1 MVKLLGRTVRRHRS
15 HPQHQV
21 TFATRT
27 LIPRTIEKRRAG
39 RHRLSWTHQ
48 TVKTAWSI
56 SLVADSKSSSIQCA
70 MLCIVIHDISSISP
84 HNPSFDVENREMR
97 LALQLCCRRG
107 YRFQWRGRKKI
118 GLVLSDWVFARSV
131 LSRGPCLFLR
141 GN

>member
-21 TFATRT
+21 TSATRT
-27 LIPRTIEKRRAG
+27 SIPKTIEKRRAG

-56 SLVADSKSSSIQCA
+56 S
-70 MLCIVIHDISSISP
+70 P

-97 LALQLCCRRG
+97 LALQNMARNDNILLYIYNCFFYLLFAAAAITG
-107 YRFQWRGRKKI
+107 FNGVEEKKI